1 MKIIRLEAENVKR
14 LRAVSIKPEGSV
26 VTIRGNNAEGK
37 SSVLDSIMY
46 AIGGRGTHPTRVIRE
61 GAQEAAI
68 LLDLGDLT
76 VERRWSSNDRSVLE
90 VRARD
95 GSKVLSPQ
103 TMLDGLVGRLSFD
116 PLEYLNLTPAKQLEA
131 LQRVVGLDFR
141 ELDESRRKAFDERT
155 EVNRRVTHTRIL
167 LEPLRD
173 FSDTQAVSLA
183 ELSDQVAQLSAR
195 RAEEQDAGRKLKALV
210 DDKRAAAGRVKAQE
224 ARIESLRR
232 QLEQET
238 AALQGLKDAAAELE
252 RLDTA
257 ELEAKARN
265 EIKTVAELEA
275 VKDKIADAEAIN
287 ERARQVAERKRLEQ
301 VLADHQGESDKL
313 TAQIEK
319 IDSQKRAAIEAA
331 RFPVAGLSFGDAG
344 VLYNGQPF
352 EQASQAEK
360 LRVSL
365 GMGLALN
372 PTLKVVLIRDA
383 SLLDEKSLEL
393 VAAMAEEH
401 DAQVWLEVVGKGGSG
416 IVIED
421 GEVEAV
427 IAPPAPASLPV
438 TDAELATPESGK
450 AKAKARARKAV
461 KP

>member
-1 MKIIRLEAENVKR
+1 MKIVKLEAENVKR
-14 LRAVSIKPEGSV
+14 LRAVSIEPDGSV
-26 VTIRGNNAEGK
+26 VVVRGNNGQGK
-37 SSVLDSIMY
+37 SSVLDSIAY
-46 AIGGRGTHPTRVIRE
+46 ALGGKSLHPANVIRDGE
-61 GAQEAAI
+61 KEAI
-68 LLDLGDLT
+68 VRVELDGLT
-76 VERRWSSNDRSVLE
+76 IERKWTSNDRSVLE
-90 VRARD
+90 VRAAD
-95 GSKVLSPQ
+95 GSKVSSPQ
-103 TMLDGLVGRLSFD
+103 TMLDSLVGRLSFD
-116 PLEYLNLTPAKQLEA
+116 PLEYLHLAPARQLEA

-155 EVNRRVTHTRIL
+155 EVNRKVTHTRIL

-173 FSDTQAVSLA
+173 FSDTKAVSLA

-195 RAEEQDAGRKLKALV
+195 RADEQAAAKKLKALV
-210 DDKRAAAGRVKAQE
+210 DDKRAAAARVKAQE
-224 ARIESLRR
+224 TRIETLRR

-252 RLDTA
+252 QLDTA
-257 ELEAKARN
+257 ELERQARN

-287 ERARQVAERKRLEQ
+287 ERARKVAERQRLEQ
-301 VLADHQGESDKL
+301 ILNDHQGEADTL

-319 IDSQKRAAIEAA
+319 IDAQKRAAIEAA

-344 VLYNGQPF
+344 VLYDGQPF

-383 SLLDEKSLEL
+383 SLLDEKSLGL
-393 VAAMAEEH
+393 VADMAHEH

-421 GEVEAV
+421 GEVAAVNPPEALELE
-427 IAPPAPASLPV
+427 AEPAKRK
-438 TDAELATPESGK
+438 T
-450 AKAKARARKAV
+450 RKAA
-461 KP
+461 KS